1 MLQQYSIRSARSF
14 WLGWI
19 VLVSQF
25 AEIATAEPTLADAAA
40 PEAVELAFA
49 QSELTLDPQH
59 PPRFLLRYSGPVAA
73 FRGALCYRFA
83 GYTETCFKPN
93 LQWLTPTTTLTFYA
107 PGGVPVELLR
117 GYRLEVTAPRM
128 FRGQFSYYIK
138 PD

>member
-1 MLQQYSIRSARSF
+1 MLPKYSTRRTRSLC
-14 WLGWI
+14 LG
-19 VLVSQF
+19 L
-25 AEIATAEPTLADAAA
+25 IALGSNFNDLAAAEPTLADAAA

-49 QSELTLDPQH
+49 QSELTLDPKH

-83 GYTETCFKPN
+83 GYTETCFNPH

-128 FRGQFSYYIK
+128 FRGQFSYYITS
-138 PD
+138 D

>member
-1 MLQQYSIRSARSF
+1 MKQFLIQSVRSF
-14 WLGWI
+14 CLGLI
-19 VLVSQF
+19 VLVSHFTQV
-25 AEIATAEPTLADAAA
+25 ATAEPTLADAVA

-49 QSELTLDPQH
+49 QSELTLDPKH

-73 FRGALCYRFA
+73 FSGALCYRFA

-117 GYRLEVTAPRM
+117 GYRLEVTAPGM
-128 FRGQFSYYIK
+128 FRGQFSYYIES
-138 PD
+138 D